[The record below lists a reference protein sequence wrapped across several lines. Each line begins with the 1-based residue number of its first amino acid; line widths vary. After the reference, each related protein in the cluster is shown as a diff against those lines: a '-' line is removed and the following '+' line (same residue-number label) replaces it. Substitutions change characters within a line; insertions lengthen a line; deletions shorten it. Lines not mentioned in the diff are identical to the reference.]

1 MRLTDRGFP
10 EPIVDDVI
18 QTLQA
23 QRLLSEARAVEA
35 FVESRSGAKAKGR
48 DVVREE
54 LIARGASES
63 VLPNRSDEEERDI
76 MLNLILKCEDR
87 ARAGRLLAGR
97 GFSEDLIESVLDQ
110 RFGGWN

>member
-10 EPIVDDVI
+10 EPIIDEVI

-48 DVVREE
+48 DRVREE

-63 VLPNRSDEEERDI
+63 ALPDRSDEEERVI
-76 MLNLILKCEDR
+76 MLNLIAKSEDR
-87 ARAGRLLAGR
+87 AKAGRMLASR

-110 RFGGWN
+110 RFGGWD